1 MTTEDFILDLF
12 CRIDDQ
18 MRDVPKHS
26 QAHLW
31 PSETVTVGV
40 LFGLKGVG
48 ERAFYRWLVR
58 DYHPL
63 FPRLPER
70 SRLFRLLR
78 THLAWT
84 YRFLAAPTL
93 LGVIDTYGIELLHPR
108 RYGRSRTQWGR
119 KGVSNHRWI
128 VGGKLC
134 LLLNRLGLVV
144 GWSCGTANV
153 YDTLFHPLVEMVK
166 SRMVVLADQ
175 SFHAAAGDPSN
186 LKLCRRGQW
195 NDRMLVETVLSM
207 MTLVSH
213 LKHVQHRCW
222 DYLLA
227 RLAFL
232 VTAVNILL
240 QWNGLPADEQG
251 FVPLS
256 MAEFSL

>member
-1 MTTEDFILDLF
+1 MTTEDFIIDLF

-18 MRDVPKHS
+18 MKGVPKHS

-31 PSETVTVGV
+31 PSEVVTVGA

-58 DYHPL
+58 DYQPL
-63 FPRLPER
+63 FPHLPER

-84 YRFLAAPTL
+84 YCLLAAPTL

-128 VGGKLC
+128 VGGKRC
-134 LLLNRLGLVV
+134 LLLNRLGLIV
-144 GWSCGTANV
+144 GWSCGPANV

-175 SFHAAAGDPSN
+175 GFHAAEGDPPN
-186 LKLCRRGQW
+186 LQICPRGQW

-213 LKHVQHRCW
+213 LKHVRHRFW
-222 DYLLA
+222 GYLLA
-227 RLAFL
+227 RLAFMI
-232 VTAVNILL
+232 TAVNILL
-240 QWNGLPADEQG
+240 QWHALLADKQG
-251 FVPLS
+251 FVHLS

>member
-1 MTTEDFILDLF
+1 MKE
-12 CRIDDQ
+12 
-18 MRDVPKHS
+18 VPKHS

-40 LFGLKGVG
+40 LWGLKGGG

-70 SRLFRLLR
+70 SRLFRSLR
-78 THLAWT
+78 THRAWT
-84 YRFLAAPTL
+84 YRWLAAPTL

-134 LLLNRLGLVV
+134 LLLNRVGLIV

-153 YDTLFHPLVEMVK
+153 YDTLFHPLVAMVK
-166 SRMVVLADQ
+166 SRMVVLADHG
-175 SFHAAAGDPSN
+175 FHAAAGDPPN
-186 LKLCRRGQW
+186 LKICQRGQW
-195 NDRMLVETVLSM
+195 NDRMVVETVLSM

-213 LKHVQHRCW
+213 LKHVRHRCW

-227 RLAFL
+227 RLAFM
-232 VTAVNILL
+232 VTAVNLLL

-251 FVPLS
+251 FVHLS

>member
-1 MTTEDFILDLF
+1 MTTEDFIIDLL

-18 MRDVPKHS
+18 MQAVAKHS

-40 LFGLKGVG
+40 LFGLRGVG
-48 ERAFYRWLVR
+48 ARAVYRWLVR
-58 DYHPL
+58 DYRPL

-70 SRLFRLLR
+70 ARLFRLLR
-78 THLAWT
+78 APRVWT
-84 YRFLAAPTL
+84 YRFLAAPTR

-108 RYGRSRTQWGR
+108 RDGRSRTQWGR
-119 KGVSNHRWI
+119 QGVSNHRWI

-134 LLLNRLGLVV
+134 LLLNRLGLIV
-144 GWSCGTANV
+144 GGACGPANG

-175 SFHAAAGDPSN
+175 SFHAAVGDPPN

-195 NDRMLVETVLSM
+195 NDRMRVETVLSM

-213 LKHVQHRCW
+213 LKHVRHRCW
-222 DYLLA
+222 NYLLA

-232 VTAVNILL
+232 STAVNLL
-240 QWNGLPADEQG
+240 FQWHGLPADAQG

>member
-1 MTTEDFILDLF
+1 MTTEDFIIDLF

-18 MRDVPKHS
+18 MKDVAKHS

-31 PSETVTVGV
+31 PSEVVTVGV

-70 SRLFRLLR
+70 SRLFRRLR
-78 THLAWT
+78 THRAWT

-108 RYGRSRTQWGR
+108 RYGRSRTPWGR
-119 KGVSNHRWI
+119 KGISNHRWI

-134 LLLNRLGLVV
+134 LLLNRLGLIG
-144 GWSCGTANV
+144 GWSCGPATV
-153 YDTLFHPLVEMVK
+153 YDTLFHPLVERVK
-166 SRMVVLADQ
+166 SRRVVLADHG
-175 SFHAAAGDPSN
+175 FHAAAGAPPN
-186 LKLCRRGQW
+186 LKICQRGQW
-195 NDRMLVETVLSM
+195 NDRMLVETVLAL

-213 LKHVQHRCW
+213 LKHVMHRRW
-222 DYLLA
+222 DSLLA
-227 RLAFL
+227 RLAFM
-232 VTAVNILL
+232 VTAMNILL
-240 QWNGLPADEQG
+240 QWHGLPADEQG
-251 FVPLS
+251 FVRLS
-256 MAEFSL
+256 IAEFSL

>member
-1 MTTEDFILDLF
+1 MTTEDFIIDLF

-18 MRDVPKHS
+18 MKDVPKHS

-31 PSETVTVGV
+31 PSETVTVDV
-40 LFGLKGVG
+40 LWGLKGVG

-78 THLAWT
+78 THRTWT
-84 YRFLAAPTL
+84 YRFLATPTL

-108 RYGRSRTQWGR
+108 RYGRSRRQWGR
-119 KGVSNHRWI
+119 KGISNHRWI

-134 LLLNRLGLVV
+134 LLLNRLGLIV
-144 GWSCGTANV
+144 GWSCGPAQV

-175 SFHAAAGDPSN
+175 SFHAAAGDPPN
-186 LKLCRRGQW
+186 LKLCQRAQW
-195 NDRMLVETVLSM
+195 NDRMLVETVLSI
-207 MTLVSH
+207 MTVVSR
-213 LKHVQHRCW
+213 LKQVRHHCW
-222 DYLLA
+222 DYLIA
-227 RLAFL
+227 RLACL
-232 VTAVNILL
+232 VTAVNLL
-240 QWNGLPADEQG
+240 FQWHGLPTDEQG
-251 FVPLS
+251 FVHLS